1 MNQPCNYTTTGGVQD
16 AQESQACQPC
26 QQLCPPPPSAS
37 VPASVPRT
45 RALSALS
52 PVSASLPAVPAR

>member
-16 AQESQACQPC
+16 AQESQ
-26 QQLCPPPPSAS
+26 
-37 VPASVPRT
+37 ASVPRT

>member
-16 AQESQACQPC
+16 AQESQACQTC
-26 QQLCPPPPSAS
+26 QQPCPAAS